1 MKSDRARQRKNVEL
15 RNQVIGN
22 LGLCRNV
29 ASGVTEGPA
38 GYALRGGP
46 GLFWAPKGPPYDFF

>member
-29 ASGVTEGPA
+29 AGKIE
-38 GYALRGGP
+38 
-46 GLFWAPKGPPYDFF
+46 PKMIL